1 MLIAAT
7 QHTHNRHFNY
17 QVRMFFKVAY
27 SEPGGYKEP
36 CCLEG
41 SPSLGQSKQ
50 SRDVGTSS
58 VEQTL
63 IGCFSVEDSSSITR
77 RGVHISPVGSEKW
90 WTSTPRL
97 IHWEWLGCRASHVFI
112 ERDWSIVVDL

>member
-1 MLIAAT
+1 
-7 QHTHNRHFNY
+7 
-17 QVRMFFKVAY
+17 MFLNLKVAH
-27 SEPGGYKEP
+27 SRPGGYKEP

-41 SPSLGQSKQ
+41 SPSLGEQS
-50 SRDVGTSS
+50 SDVGTSS

-77 RGVHISPVGSEKW
+77 CGVHISPVGSEKW
-90 WTSTPRL
+90 WTSL
-97 IHWEWLGCRASHVFI
+97 HWEWLGCRESHGFI